1 MKIFQKFLV
10 VVACGV
16 LIAGLASGCG
26 GEEAVEDAGG
36 AGQVVDAALAAELEP
51 LIYSL
56 CFSEA
61 LHYDAFDAEPDE
73 VTTTYTLWHL
83 VAYTEFRHRDQVP
96 EFEGAYYFSDGP
108 ESEEMADDREI
119 YYGPDALYGD
129 YFTNGQ
135 FKYAPEEISFLI
147 EGTQT
152 GIAVHLSDAPYAI
165 DTQINEMTVDGDEI
179 TVSVTLSRGFYD
191 EEPPELIGDAQIV
204 LTKNEAAL
212 YGYSVTS
219 FTPDYDAFETI
230 YLQ

>member
-1 MKIFQKFLV
+1 MKKLKKLLAGI
-10 VVACGV
+10 AC
-16 LIAGLASGCG
+16 IAMMAGLASGCG
-26 GEEAVEDAGG
+26 GEDVAEDAGG
-36 AGQVVDAALAAELEP
+36 AGQVVDTALAAELEP

-61 LHYDAFDAEPDE
+61 LHYDAFDTEPDE

-83 VAYTEFRHRDQVP
+83 VAYTDFRHRDEMP

-119 YYGPDALYGD
+119 YYGPDALYAD
-129 YFTNGQ
+129 YFSNGQ

-152 GIAVHLSDAPYAI
+152 GVAVNLSDAPYAI
-165 DTQINEMTVDGDEI
+165 DTQINEMTVDGDNI
-179 TVSVTLSRGFYD
+179 VVSVTISRGFYD
-191 EEPPELIGDAQIV
+191 ENPPELIGNAQIV
-204 LTKNEAAL
+204 LTKNAAAL

-219 FTPDYDAFETI
+219 FTPDYAAFETI